1 MDWFL
6 FDKNLCHER
15 GIDNLDQVVIH
26 YGINIFKMDILLKV
40 ITDKTVARARSI
52 K

>member
-15 GIDNLDQVVIH
+15 GIDNPDQVVIH
-26 YGINIFKMDILLKV
+26 YGTNIFKMDISLNV
-40 ITDKTVARARSI
+40 ITGKL
-52 K
+52 